1 MNFHITYFLSS
12 AILYSSHLYAE
23 PNLDSLLAGPEIVE
37 EEVNS
42 EDLLQRRLNETGKV
56 AQVIKRDQARLW
68 MSVYSSI
75 DLNSAQREEFN
86 LIVAEL
92 QDAQKEFQSTY
103 GKEIKELRKTQKN
116 TDQVDMAT
124 IRNSR
129 ERMMK
134 IQAHAPNVTDYQ
146 KRAWALLSL
155 EQHKAFQISYQLLIE
170 EEAKKKT
177 GDRKDKGRQSGEMQL
192 DESALNSE
200 VRKDAADVQN
210 PKSVLR
216 DKKNANSNSLKGI
229 RFLRKLQKLQSGEK

>member
-1 MNFHITYFLSS
+1 
-12 AILYSSHLYAE
+12 
-23 PNLDSLLAGPEIVE
+23 
-37 EEVNS
+37 
-42 EDLLQRRLNETGKV
+42 
-56 AQVIKRDQARLW
+56 
-68 MSVYSSI
+68 
-75 DLNSAQREEFN
+75 
-86 LIVAEL
+86 
-92 QDAQKEFQSTY
+92 
-103 GKEIKELRKTQKN
+103 
-116 TDQVDMAT
+116 
-124 IRNSR
+124 
-129 ERMMK
+129 MK